1 MQKEVPIR
9 KVRLGRSTVKTPEL
23 CLVIKK
29 ESANLKCFLEGMT
42 DLEEAILRENNG
54 EALVGE
60 SWGPLEFDHHGRV
73 FSNKT
78 VKRCLQ
84 KLDDNQ

>member
-1 MQKEVPIR
+1 
-9 KVRLGRSTVKTPEL
+9 
-23 CLVIKK
+23 
-29 ESANLKCFLEGMT
+29 MT